1 MSVDTE
7 AATVAE
13 DDTRTDT
20 RRAAVRTYAVDV
32 TVGKGRTIDLRVVP
46 FGEVVTVADGLG
58 GVPKGVPYKEEFL
71 PGAFADQIRGARA
84 GRARHVYLNFEHQ
97 PGLQGVIGHGTA
109 LREASD
115 GYHGSFEVLETQDGD
130 KALYLVDKG
139 ILGGASSETYFQ
151 KSIRSA
157 AGVVQRVKA
166 HLDAV
171 ALCRTPAYAGAV
183 VTGRREAEDL
193 MLDEADL
200 PLAFDPELAERMAAM
215 GLAVPESLKA
225 HPAAGTPADAGT
237 PISSGTRQDGAPQ
250 TELEGS

>member
-7 AATVAE
+7 AAAVAENDARTERVVARRTFAVDITVA
-13 DDTRTDT
+13 
-20 RRAAVRTYAVDV
+20 
-32 TVGKGRTIDLRVVP
+32 KGRTIDLRVVP

-58 GVPKGVPYKEEFL
+58 GVPKGVPYQEEFL
-71 PGAFADQIRGARA
+71 PGAFADQIRGAKA

-97 PGLQGVIGHGTA
+97 PGLQGVIGHGA
-109 LREASD
+109 GLREASD
-115 GYHGSFEVLETQDGD
+115 GYHGSFEVLETPDGD

-157 AGVVQRVKA
+157 SGVVQRVKA

-171 ALCRTPAYAGAV
+171 ALCRTPAYSGAV

-193 MLDEADL
+193 LLDEADL
-200 PLAFDPELAERMAAM
+200 PIPFDPELAERMEAM
-215 GLAVPESLKA
+215 GLVVPASLKA
-225 HPAAGTPADAGT
+225 HPAQGTPASAGTPAD
-237 PISSGTRQDGAPQ
+237 GTRQDGETSTA
-250 TELEGS
+250 LEE

>member
-1 MSVDTE
+1 MSVEIE
-7 AATVAE
+7 AAPVAE
-13 DDTRTDT
+13 DDARSETDKRTAK
-20 RRAAVRTYAVDV
+20 REYAVDIA
-32 TVGKGRTIDLRVVP
+32 VGSGRTIDLRVVP

-58 GVPKGVPYKEEFL
+58 GVPKGVPYREEFM
-71 PGAFADQIRGARA
+71 PGAFADQIRGAKA

-115 GYHGSFEVLETQDGD
+115 GYHASFDVLETPDGD

-171 ALCRTPAYAGAV
+171 ALCRTPAYSMAV

-193 MLDEADL
+193 LLDEVDL
-200 PLAFDPELAERMAAM
+200 PLPFDPELAERMAAM
-215 GLAVPESLKA
+215 GLAVPDSLKA
-225 HPAAGTPADAGT
+225 HPATGTPATAGTPLG
-237 PISSGTRQDGAPQ
+237 GTRQDGERQ
-250 TELEGS
+250 TELEE